1 MRKRWIRWGVLLV
14 SLIVLLVILWQIG
27 ASGVLDAMIG
37 MDPRYVV
44 LALLCYFG
52 VHLAWGIK
60 WYLLVKKRVKNAY
73 FPFVFLANVTG
84 NFINVTTPSGR
95 MAGEPVRAG
104 AVAKRFRA
112 PFPDVFATAM
122 VDKMGL
128 TMAMLLLLFPLIIFA
143 YGKFEMDP
151 ILKYFLWAFF
161 LFWVMVAVLSYAVFH
176 SMTRE
181 KAERMGTWI
190 HQVTAFIHRDKLW
203 SRETLVGK
211 VGQGLT
217 GFKESFK
224 MLARDPVTL
233 IVDVFLGMLTYL
245 FRFFAAYMF
254 FIAIGYP
261 QEIYIVATAV
271 HISFIIGLISQLPG
285 MFVIAETTMTVLY
298 GAMGVR
304 PTAALTVSI
313 LTQLNSYLFEL
324 GFGYLAMIALNIYY
338 DIDKMRSKKKVT
350 R

>member
-1 MRKRWIRWGVLLV
+1 MRKRWIRWGVLAV
-14 SLIVLLVILWQIG
+14 SLIVLIVILWQIG

-37 MDPRYVV
+37 MDPKYVV

-128 TMAMLLLLFPLIIFA
+128 TLAMILLLFPIIIFA
-143 YGKFEMDP
+143 YGEFEMP
-151 ILKYFLWAFF
+151 PLLKYFLWVFF
-161 LFWVMVAVLSYAVFH
+161 LFWVMIGLISYIVFRD
-176 SMTRE
+176 MTRK

-190 HQVTAFIHRDKLW
+190 HYLTAFIHREKLW
-203 SRETLVGK
+203 SREILVEK
-211 VGQGLT
+211 VAQGLT
-217 GFKESFK
+217 GFRDSFK
-224 MLARDPVTL
+224 MLARDPLTL
-233 IVDVFLGMLTYL
+233 IIDVFLGMLTYL
-245 FRFFAAYMF
+245 LRFFAAYMF

-285 MFVIAETTMTVLY
+285 MVGVGESTMWILY
-298 GAMGVR
+298 QAMGVR

-313 LTQLNSYLFEL
+313 LTQLNSYMFEL
-324 GFGYLAMIALNIYY
+324 GFGYLAMVALNIYY
-338 DIDKMRSKKKVT
+338 DVDKMRTKKKIT